1 MLAYA
6 KLRVAPQGNIAVQEG
21 TRSRTA
27 EAAAFQRA
35 AHLMLDDSP
44 FVFDDHEVTA
54 LLSPAARFFL
64 KQPGGL
70 ARSLRRLRRTMTPEL
85 TQLRGQIVVRS
96 RYTEE
101 RLQRQLENQLSQY
114 VILSAGLDTFALRSD
129 DSMKQ
134 LNVYEVDQQ
143 DTQRWKRQ
151 LLKGREPDNLNFIP
165 VDFERQS
172 IADALEQS
180 TFNFSQ
186 PAFFSWLGTTY
197 YLSREAIFSS
207 LQSILSIAA
216 SGSELVLDY
225 WSQPPSSNWRS
236 NMLLNGVRFAV
247 ASQSEPM
254 LSFFKPEEIERD
266 VSDIDFEVVENF
278 TPDDAREAY
287 LEGRS
292 DKLDVP
298 DFGYLLHLRVP

>member
-1 MLAYA
+1 
-6 KLRVAPQGNIAVQEG
+6 
-21 TRSRTA
+21 
-27 EAAAFQRA
+27 
-35 AHLMLDDSP
+35 
-44 FVFDDHEVTA
+44 
-54 LLSPAARFFL
+54 
-64 KQPGGL
+64 
-70 ARSLRRLRRTMTPEL
+70 MTPEL

-101 RLQRQLENQLSQY
+101 RLQRQLEKKLSQY
-114 VILSAGLDTFALRSD
+114 VILSAGLDTFALRGG
-129 DSMKQ
+129 DSTKQ
-134 LNVYEVDQQ
+134 LDVYEVDQQ

-151 LLKGREPDNLNFIP
+151 LLKGREPDNLHFIP

-172 IADALEQS
+172 IADALQQS
-180 TFNFSQ
+180 TFNCSQ

-225 WSQPPSSNWRS
+225 WSRPPSANWRS
-236 NMLLNGVRFAV
+236 NMLLTGVRFAV

-266 VSDIDFEVVENF
+266 VSDIGFELVENF
-278 TPDDAREAY
+278 APGDARKAY
-287 LEGRS
+287 LQGRS